1 MATRRAQAAFT
12 IVELA
17 VVMAII
23 GLLLA
28 GAMMTLT
35 AQAEQRALDETRR
48 RLNAAVD
55 ALVAYAVVNG
65 RLPCPANPA
74 GAAGEESPNTG
85 TGICTNPYNGLLPA
99 RTIGFQPTDD
109 AFFGLDAWQ
118 NRIRYVVAG
127 VTLAPD
133 CGGVGGAM
141 PHFTVAATLK
151 TNGMS
156 CKPNLN
162 DLDVV
167 CSSVGAGVSPS
178 CNSSQRVVA
187 QQTAAFIVYSIGKNG
202 PNPGAYGAD
211 ETANLDNNAVFV
223 NRTWSGTDSPLGTY
237 DDLMVVVPAGV
248 LYSRL
253 VAAGVLP

>member
-1 MATRRAQAAFT
+1 MRTRRAQAAFT

-28 GAMMTLT
+28 GAMMTLS
-35 AQAEQRALDETRR
+35 AQAEQRAVDETRR

-55 ALVAYAVVNG
+55 ALIAYAVVNG
-65 RLPCPANPA
+65 RLPCPAVPG
-74 GAAGEESPNTG
+74 GAAGDESPNTG
-85 TGICTNPYNGLLPA
+85 TGVCTNPYNGLLPA
-99 RTIGFQPTDD
+99 RTIGFQPTDE

-133 CGGVGGAM
+133 CGGVAGAI
-141 PHFTVAATLK
+141 PHFTLAANLK
-151 TNGMS
+151 SNGMS
-156 CKPNLN
+156 CKPNVN

-167 CSSVGAGVSPS
+167 CSTAAAGVSPA
-178 CNSSQRVVA
+178 CNSTQRVVA
-187 QQTAAFIVYSIGKNG
+187 QQTTAFIVYSVGKDGANT
-202 PNPGAYGAD
+202 GAYGAD

-237 DDLMVVVPAGV
+237 DDLMVVVPAG
-248 LYSRL
+248 LFYSRL

>member
-23 GLLLA
+23 GLLLT
-28 GAMMTLT
+28 GAMMTLS
-35 AQAEQRALDETRR
+35 AQAEQRAFDETRR

-55 ALVAYAVVNG
+55 AVISYAVVNG
-65 RLPCPANPA
+65 RLPCPAV
-74 GAAGEESPNTG
+74 AAASGDESPVG
-85 TGICTNPYNGLLPA
+85 GGVCTNAYSGFLPA
-99 RTIGFQPTDD
+99 RTIGFQPTDES
-109 AFFGLDAWQ
+109 FYGLDSWN

-127 VTLAPD
+127 VTLAPT
-133 CGGVGGAM
+133 CSTGAPVV
-141 PHFTVAATLK
+141 PHFTLAANLK
-151 TNGMS
+151 ANGMS
-156 CKPNLN
+156 CKPNVA

-167 CSSVGAGVSPS
+167 CSVAAPGASPT
-178 CNSSQRVVA
+178 CNNTQRVVA

-202 PNPGAYGAD
+202 PNANAYGAD
-211 ETANLDNNAVFV
+211 EAANLDNNALFV
-223 NRTWSGTDSPLGTY
+223 NRTWSGAESALGTY
-237 DDLMVVVPAGV
+237 DDLMVVVPAGA